1 MNAGTKLSGRTC
13 WGVCVVI
20 AIGVQAWAQA
30 ATGTV
35 SGLSGAYRHGQ
46 VFLTWQERDVPAGT
60 TFNVYV
66 HREPITPGTLGKA
79 TKIGHHVEPHSARD
93 WWQDPA
99 SFDPK
104 AKAGKPVGFL
114 IATGQPPLDPR
125 GGLFVHTVAPQDAGP
140 SYYAVTTSDA
150 KGVERTALSL
160 GGNSLAK
167 PVVGRVAPTQAI
179 WLGKGAP
186 PAKGAGRGKSLTL
199 SLHGRGGGRTA
210 GPRAATVNCLAFGG
224 PRLGWRE
231 GLAFKFRL
239 TIGKDAVHITPSDR
253 AWTGGR
259 PVLESRD
266 RRDHCPAIN
275 TWWYGYH
282 SRIYDTTLTPT
293 AVVPNYSEERLLW
306 MVRWAQSHLGTDPVR
321 TYLMGGSMGGSGTV
335 SMVMHHTGVFAAAV
349 ATVPIVSYTRPG
361 KGSAWRLECIF
372 GPLDRPAVNHDGVPL
387 LEHMNGAVQAAR
399 AKADLPPLFI
409 TNGRRD
415 GSIPWENNPPF
426 YRAMNAARQA
436 LYVHWN
442 NGSHPTAHRTAPAD
456 VKAWSRQ
463 LARYALDR
471 SFPVFTNCSDNRDPG
486 NGDPADGDIVGWM
499 NRGLGWRD
507 LVDTPTEYALT
518 VTAAYPGLKLP
529 ITVDVTPRR
538 IQRFRLKPGDQL
550 TVHVGEAP
558 ARTLRVE
565 AGGVATVCGVKI
577 VGAGGTRIRLTR

>member
-1 MNAGTKLSGRTC
+1 MNAGTKLSERAC
-13 WGVCVVI
+13 WAICVVI

-35 SGLSGAYRHGQ
+35 SHLSAVYRHGQ

-60 TFNVYV
+60 TLNVYV

-99 SFDPK
+99 SYDAK
-104 AKAGKPVGFL
+104 AKPGKPVGFR
-114 IATGQPPLDPR
+114 IATGEPLLDPR
-125 GGLFVHTVAPQDAGP
+125 GGLFVHTVTPHDAGAAC
-140 SYYAVTTSDA
+140 YAVTTSDA
-150 KGVERTALSL
+150 KGVEHTALRLGENSL
-160 GGNSLAK
+160 GK
-167 PVVGRVAPTQAI
+167 PVTGRLAPTQAI
-179 WLGKGAP
+179 WLGTGKP
-186 PAKGAGRGKSLTL
+186 PAEGAGRGKSLVL

-210 GPRAATVNCLAFGG
+210 GPRSGTVNCLGFGNA
-224 PRLGWRE
+224 RQGWRE

-239 TIGKDAVHITPSDR
+239 TLSTEAVRITPSGR

-266 RRDHCPAIN
+266 RRDHCPAVN

-282 SRIYDTTLTPT
+282 SRIYDTTLTPK
-293 AVVPNYSEERLLW
+293 AVVPNYTEEQLLW
-306 MVRWAQSHLGTDPVR
+306 MVRWAQSHLGTDPAR
-321 TYLMGGSMGGSGTV
+321 TYLTGGSMGGSGTV
-335 SMVMHHTGVFAAAV
+335 SMVMHHPGVFAAAV

-361 KGSAWRLECIF
+361 KGSARRLECIC
-372 GPLDRPAVNHDGVPL
+372 GPLSRPAVTHQGVPL
-387 LEHMNGAVQAAR
+387 LEHMNGALGAAR

-409 TNGRRD
+409 THGRRD

-442 NGSHPTAHRTAPAD
+442 NGTHPTSHRTAPAD

-463 LARYALDR
+463 FTRYALDR

-486 NGDPADGDIVGWM
+486 NGDPTDGDIVGWM

-507 LVDTPTEYALT
+507 LVDTPSEYALT
-518 VTAAYPGLKLP
+518 VTAAYPGLGLP
-529 ITVDVTPRR
+529 VTVDVTPRR
-538 IQRFRLKPGDQL
+538 VQRFRVKPGDEVTAQ
-550 TVHVGEAP
+550 VGDAP
-558 ARTLRVE
+558 ARKLRVD
-565 AGGVATVCGVKI
+565 GRGLVTVCGVKI
-577 VGAGGTRIRLTR
+577 ADARGTRVRLSR